1 MMRKMMRNTLNLT
14 ASVILTLLAPGAMA
28 YGQNLPAPSFEV
40 ATVKPGV
47 VSDARYAFCH
57 GTDNEAGVP
66 ASIPLGRCI
75 TKGVPLRIV
84 IAYAYDVPMMQMG
97 QIISGGPQWMD
108 DVYDIE
114 GKAEKPTTSADMK
127 RMLQSLLKD
136 RFRMAVHREKKEVA
150 AFALLVAKSGSKV
163 QAVPKN
169 KECVASPTL
178 GPCHGFMG
186 GRGRGLHGQSV
197 SMADLS
203 INLTNWAQ
211 RMVVDRTGLDGL
223 FNIETTPWVPDNP
236 GPNFAAEAGTDPA
249 NLPTLP
255 TMLQE
260 QLGLRLEAQKET
272 IEVLVI
278 DHLEKP
284 VQ

>member
-211 RMVVDRTGLDGL
+211 RMVVERTGLDGL

>member
-1 MMRKMMRNTLNLT
+1 M
-14 ASVILTLLAPGAMA
+14 
-28 YGQNLPAPSFEV
+28 
-40 ATVKPGV
+40 
-47 VSDARYAFCH
+47 
-57 GTDNEAGVP
+57 
-66 ASIPLGRCI
+66 
-75 TKGVPLRIV
+75 V
-84 IAYAYDVPMMQMG
+84 IAYAYDIPLMQMG
-97 QIISGGPQWMD
+97 QILSGGPQWMD
-108 DVYDIE
+108 EVYEIE

-127 RMLQSLLKD
+127 QMLQSLLKD
-136 RFRMAVHREKKEVA
+136 RFHMTSHREKKEVA
-150 AFALLVAKSGSKV
+150 AFALLVAKSGSKL

-178 GPCHGFMG
+178 GPCHGFIG

-197 SMADLS
+197 SMADLA

-211 RMVVDRTGLDGL
+211 RMVVDKTGLDGL
-223 FNIETTPWVPDNP
+223 FNLETTPWVPDNP

-272 IEVLVI
+272 IEVLVV

-284 VQ
+284 TTPGGQLQ